1 MLFSKK
7 VFHEVQ
13 PMGGVGWRPS
23 GRPWLLE
30 SSRRRRGRK
39 LVMRVTI
46 LAKLILQ
53 VIF

>member
-23 GRPWLLE
+23 GRPLLQE
-30 SSRRRRGRK
+30 SRRRKERK